1 MSHVCFEP
9 NFFEWNDLLVVA
21 CLKMNIIVHS
31 LIVSHIF
38 VIIRH
43 IKDAIECA
51 GNFVFFLCV
60 RDSIRQN
67 PYVFNNAI

>member
-1 MSHVCFEP
+1 
-9 NFFEWNDLLVVA
+9 
-21 CLKMNIIVHS
+21 MNIIVDS